1 MSIRRRR
8 TQINPGAAS
17 ETRINHGK
25 VRETMLW
32 VILKRDGRAALTSY
46 VHDANTIELQV
57 VTAECPR
64 FWERR
69 DE

>member
-25 VRETMLW
+25 VRETTLR
-32 VILKRDGRAALTSY
+32 VILKRDRRAALTSY
-46 VHDANTIELQV
+46 VHDANTMELQLLQA
-57 VTAECPR
+57 VTAEFR
-64 FWERR
+64 VRR